1 MRRTQ
6 VRHNDVYSKRVYLTV
21 SSSVYYFLSILENSY
36 IIFNPIQR
44 QNKKDAPFSVAP
56 FFILLQKDSLNIQ
69 DNLWGKMLEIGDI
82 QNKPKWGIPKYTA
95 IRFIRNESIYSFLT
109 QIYSHSSFPNLRYI
123 PNRSKY

>member
-6 VRHNDVYSKRVYLTV
+6 VRHNDVYSKRICILTELPAAIEVRHNDVYSKRVYLTV

-69 DNLWGKMLEIGDI
+69 DNL
-82 QNKPKWGIPKYTA
+82 
-95 IRFIRNESIYSFLT
+95 
-109 QIYSHSSFPNLRYI
+109 
-123 PNRSKY
+123 